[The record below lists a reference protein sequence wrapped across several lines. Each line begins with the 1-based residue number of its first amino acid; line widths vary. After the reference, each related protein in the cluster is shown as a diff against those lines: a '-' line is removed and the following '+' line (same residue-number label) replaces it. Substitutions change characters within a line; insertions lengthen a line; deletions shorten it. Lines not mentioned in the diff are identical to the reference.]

1 VLNRNRNLK
10 ENQNLEIQEKEEEDE
25 YGLGLALG
33 YCRRLKLTG
42 ENAPVIGD
50 YLNVLKNEIHLSD
63 NYKRINLTT
72 LVYLSKF
79 SNNKRFEEMGTEDI
93 ILYLSSLRKNET
105 IDPLHS
111 WVSTYNLYLI
121 VLTRFFKWLY
131 YPDLSPKERIKPSCI
146 DIPALKRKEQ
156 SIYKPSDM

>member
-1 VLNRNRNLK
+1 VLNRNK
-10 ENQNLEIQEKEEEDE
+10 ELQNLEIQEQEDEDE
-25 YGLGLALG
+25 YGLGLALC
-33 YCRRLKLTG
+33 YCRRLRLTG
-42 ENAPVIGD
+42 KNAPVIGD
-50 YLNVLKNEIHLSD
+50 YLNALKNEIHLSD

-72 LVYLSKF
+72 LVYLSRF
-79 SNNKRFEEMGTEDI
+79 SNNKRFEEMARDDI

-105 IDPLHS
+105 IDPLRS

-146 DIPALKRKEQ
+146 DIPAFRRYRDSNNDSHEK
-156 SIYKPSDM
+156 SD